1 MADKSKQKNPLK
13 VITPKF
19 RLSFPE
25 LFQAR
30 AMEREDGTEGVAKY
44 SIQMLFDKK
53 ADLAAL
59 KNVVKKAAKEK
70 WGDNPPK
77 GLVFPFKDG
86 NEKDLEGYENTIV
99 VGASSKFKPSIVDQN
114 VEPILAADDIY
125 AGCYARAAIVAYAW
139 EAKNKKGQILKR
151 GVSFNLE
158 SVQKLAEGEPFVRRP
173 DPSDDFDSVE
183 DGSDDSDNYE
193 EDDDLFG

>member
-1 MADKSKQKNPLK
+1 MADKKKQNPLK

-25 LFQAR
+25 LFEAK
-30 AMEREDGTEGVAKY
+30 AFEDQTAKF

-53 ADLAAL
+53 ADLTPL

-77 GLVFPFKDG
+77 GLMLPFKDG
-86 NEKDLEGYENTIV
+86 NEKELDGYENTIV
-99 VGASSKFKPSIVDQN
+99 VGAASKFKPQVVDQKL
-114 VEPILAADDIY
+114 EPILAENDIY
-125 AGCYARAAIVAYAW
+125 AGCYARAAIAAYAW
-139 EAKNKKGQILKR
+139 EYKNKQGKVMKR

-158 SVQKLAEGEPFVRRP
+158 SVQKLADGEPFVKRP
-173 DPSDDFDSVE
+173 DPSDDFDQVD

-193 EDDDLFG
+193 EDEDDLFG